1 MVVLGLMNF
10 LLLVGLSFFSY
21 VVFYLTFEFIF
32 IIMFVFLL
40 GWGYRPERL
49 QASFYIVFY
58 TLVVSF
64 PFLSYFLFFGGY
76 LGSRSF
82 YVFSDWYFQWGYFM
96 FFVFLVKLPVFGVH
110 L

>member
-10 LLLVGLSFFSY
+10 LLLVGLSFFRY

-76 LGSRSF
+76 LGRSSF
-82 YVFSDWYFQWGYFM
+82 YVFSD
-96 FFVFLVKLPVFGVH
+96 
-110 L
+110 